1 MFATEALL
9 RIRRY
14 HAGWSERAALSDGT
28 RVMLRPLGPGD
39 AGRIAAAFAR
49 LSKRTRALRFLGGKT
64 EMSPAELRYLSEVDG
79 EMHFALAACLDDA
92 PDEVI
97 GIARFM
103 RFEQDPARAEV
114 AATVSDAFQGR
125 GLGRLLL
132 TRLAEAARER
142 GVRSFH
148 WSWPRGIRPCSASC
162 ARRRLGYV
170 PTAAEMAS
178 SSWMSRCP
186 PSRAAKDLN
195 VAAGWNRWP
204 AGRQRRS
211 SGGAAGV
218 WRA

>member
-114 AATVSDAFQGR
+114 AATVADAFQGR

-142 GVRSFH
+142 GVRTFH
-148 WSWPRGIRPCSASC
+148 CELAEGN
-162 ARRRLGYV
+162 V
-170 PTAAEMAS
+170 PALSLVREAA
-178 SSWMSRCP
+178 P
-186 PSRAAKDLN
+186 G
-195 VAAGWNRWP
+195 VWP
-204 AGRQRRS
+204 ARNGGGVLVVDVPVPAESRPLQNYKSCHWDRVTPRRS
-211 SGGAAGV
+211 
-218 WRA
+218 